1 MTKKLLITCKNLSKT
16 FPGLDEKII
25 NKLNLNINEGDH
37 SAIVGVSGSG
47 KSTLLHL
54 MAGLEKASSGQ
65 IKILD
70 QDIASLTQDD
80 LGVLRNTHLGFVYQF
95 HHLLSD
101 FNAVE
106 NVAIPLLIR
115 RYSYKLAFKEA
126 EALLKKIGLNKRL
139 THKPYELSGGE
150 RQRVAIARSLIT
162 KPKCIL
168 ADEPTGNLDSKTSE
182 EIMKLFGDIH
192 KLGNTVIIVTHEEE
206 VAAYAHR
213 VIRLR
218 DGLIESD
225 TNNKN

>member
-16 FPGLDEKII
+16 FPGLDEEII

-80 LGVLRNTHLGFVYQF
+80 LGVLRNAHLGFIYQF

-101 FNAVE
+101 FNAIE

-168 ADEPTGNLDSKTSE
+168 ADEPTGNLDGKTAHFVFDLLLDLTKENRST
-182 EIMKLFGDIH
+182 LV
-192 KLGNTVIIVTHEEE
+192 LVTHDNQL
-206 VAAYAHR
+206 ASKLKFQYKLTQGKLKK
-213 VIRLR
+213 I
-218 DGLIESD
+218 
-225 TNNKN
+225 

>member
-65 IKILD
+65 VKILD

-80 LGVLRNTHLGFVYQF
+80 LGVLRNMHLGFVYQF

-101 FNAVE
+101 FNAIE

-139 THKPYELSGGE
+139 FHKPYELSGGE

-162 KPKCIL
+162 RPKCIL
-168 ADEPTGNLDSKTSE
+168 ADEPTGNLDGKTAHFVFDLLLDLTKENRST
-182 EIMKLFGDIH
+182 LV
-192 KLGNTVIIVTHEEE
+192 LVTHDNQL
-206 VAAYAHR
+206 ASKLKFQYKLTQGKLKK
-213 VIRLR
+213 I
-218 DGLIESD
+218 
-225 TNNKN
+225 

>member
-65 IKILD
+65 VKILD

-80 LGVLRNTHLGFVYQF
+80 LGVLRNMHLGFVYQF

-101 FNAVE
+101 FNAIE

-139 THKPYELSGGE
+139 FHKPYELSGGE

-168 ADEPTGNLDSKTSE
+168 ADEPTGNLDGKTAHFVFDLLLDLTKENRST
-182 EIMKLFGDIH
+182 LV
-192 KLGNTVIIVTHEEE
+192 LVTHDNQL
-206 VAAYAHR
+206 ASKLKFQYKLTQGKLKK
-213 VIRLR
+213 I
-218 DGLIESD
+218 
-225 TNNKN
+225 

>member
-1 MTKKLLITCKNLSKT
+1 MTKKLLIACKNLSKS
-16 FPGLDEKII
+16 FPSLDEEII
-25 NKLNLNINEGDH
+25 NKLNLSINEGDH

-65 IKILD
+65 VKILD

-80 LGVLRNTHLGFVYQF
+80 LGILRNTHLGFVYQF

-101 FNAVE
+101 FNAIE
-106 NVAIPLLIR
+106 NVAMPLLIR
-115 RYSYKLAFKEA
+115 RYSYKLAFNEA

-168 ADEPTGNLDSKTSE
+168 ADEPTGNLDGKTAHFVFDLLLDLAKENRST
-182 EIMKLFGDIH
+182 LV
-192 KLGNTVIIVTHEEE
+192 LVTHDNQL
-206 VAAYAHR
+206 ASKLKFQYKLTQGKLKK
-213 VIRLR
+213 I
-218 DGLIESD
+218 
-225 TNNKN
+225 

>member
-65 IKILD
+65 VKILD

-80 LGVLRNTHLGFVYQF
+80 LGVLRNAHLGFVYQF

-101 FNAVE
+101 FNAIE

-115 RYSYKLAFKEA
+115 RYPYKLAFKEA

-139 THKPYELSGGE
+139 SHKPYELSGGE

-168 ADEPTGNLDSKTSE
+168 ADEPTGNLDGKTAHFVFDLLLDLTKENRST
-182 EIMKLFGDIH
+182 LV
-192 KLGNTVIIVTHEEE
+192 LVTHDNQL
-206 VAAYAHR
+206 ASKLKFQYKLTQGKLKK
-213 VIRLR
+213 I
-218 DGLIESD
+218 
-225 TNNKN
+225 